1 MDAWRAYL
9 REVAAHL
16 EALRAMGIS
25 DLVLPEGMPVEPPA
39 RAQAAPATPRLDP
52 ASPVRHAPPP
62 PARSAPA
69 PRPAQPATVP
79 APAPARVGPTVTG
92 DGSLAAV
99 QAALAGCTRCRLSEG
114 RKNIVFGVGNPQ
126 ADLMFI
132 GEGPGADE
140 DRTGEPFV
148 GAAGQMLTKIIGAMG
163 LSRDDVYIANVVKCR
178 PPENRTPFVD
188 EIEQCY
194 PYLRKQIEAVN
205 PKVIVTLGGPAAQ
218 TIIGVTTGITRLR
231 GTWCKYGSI
240 PVMPTFHPSYIIR
253 EQNEQALKERKKL
266 VWEDMQKVMAKL
278 GLPAPLPKT

>member
-25 DLVLPEGMPVEPPA
+25 DLVLPEGLPDQVPPA
-39 RAQAAPATPRLDP
+39 RT
-52 ASPVRHAPPP
+52 APPP
-62 PARSAPA
+62 VSRPDRQPPPRQAAAP
-69 PRPAQPATVP
+69 VP
-79 APAPARVGPTVTG
+79 VLAGPPGAG
-92 DGSLAAV
+92 DVSLDAI
-99 QAALAGCTRCRLSEG
+99 QTALAGCTRCRLSEG
-114 RKNIVFGVGNPQ
+114 RKNIVFGVGNPR

-148 GAAGQMLTKIIGAMG
+148 GAAGQMLTRIIGAMG
-163 LSRDDVYIANVVKCR
+163 LSREEVYIANVVKCR

-205 PKVIVTLGGPAAQ
+205 PKVIVTLGGPATQ
-218 TIIGVTTGITRLR
+218 TIVGVTTGITRLR

-253 EQNEQALKERKKL
+253 EKNEQSLKERKKL
-266 VWEDMQKVMAKL
+266 VWDDMQKVMAKL